1 MKKMLLPFGL
11 LTAAFFVSPSTG
23 SAKLVLD
30 MPPILAGA
38 TPKVPC
44 EDNAACA
51 AAGLSFCCNGLCYA
65 AGQGYCCDNQHY
77 TTGNGFCCGNTHYA
91 TGEGFCC
98 GDQHYTTGFCC
109 ENEHRTTGFC
119 CKGIYSSV
127 QCSTMNDTGITWS
140 GNYPSGNNTD
150 CSGANSVGAQDCSHG
165 RNTFEFAS
173 VAGGC
178 VEDKV
183 TGLTWSPDQ
192 NVTPTWDNVAGVAA
206 AANTNSLCG
215 YTNWRVPS
223 IKELVGIV
231 SYNRT
236 TPAADSAFSS
246 IQSSFYWT
254 GTPAASSTN
263 AWTVSFDAGITF
275 SFSKGSFYRVILVRG
290 EEKAPNF
297 VDKGDGTVA
306 DKANGLM
313 WKKCLEGLSGDSC
326 TSGSA
331 ATTFTWAAALQQPG
345 TVNTGGFAG
354 YTNWRLPNIKE
365 LQSIVKE
372 SQNAPALDTTKFPN
386 IPVGGSQ
393 VWSSSPHAGTNSKSW
408 MVDFGSGIVNT
419 PLSRES
425 TLHVRLVRDCTD
437 AECY

>member
-1 MKKMLLPFGL
+1 
-11 LTAAFFVSPSTG
+11 
-23 SAKLVLD
+23 
-30 MPPILAGA
+30 
-38 TPKVPC
+38 
-44 EDNAACA
+44 
-51 AAGLSFCCNGLCYA
+51 
-65 AGQGYCCDNQHY
+65 
-77 TTGNGFCCGNTHYA
+77 
-91 TGEGFCC
+91 
-98 GDQHYTTGFCC
+98 
-109 ENEHRTTGFC
+109 
-119 CKGIYSSV
+119 
-127 QCSTMNDTGITWS
+127 MNDTGITWS

-150 CSGANSVGAQDCSHG
+150 CSGTNSVGAQDCSHG

-192 NVTPTWDNVAGVAA
+192 NVTPTWDNVAEVAA
-206 AANTNSLCG
+206 TANTNSLCG

-254 GTPAASSTN
+254 GTPSTDSTK
-263 AWTVSFDAGITF
+263 AWTVSFTAGATF
-275 SFSKGSFYRVILVRG
+275 ALSKTTPYNVILVRG
-290 EEKAPNF
+290 EEKVPSFTA
-297 VDKGDGTVA
+297 KTDGTVA
-306 DKANGLM
+306 DKARGLM

-345 TVNTGGFAG
+345 IVNAAGGFAG

-365 LQSIVKE
+365 LQSIVDE
-372 SQNAPALDTTKFPN
+372 SKSAPALYSVFPN
-386 IPVGGSQ
+386 VPSASQ
-393 VWSSSPHAGTNSKSW
+393 AWSSSPHAGFDTKSW
-408 MVDFGSGIVNT
+408 IVNFSSGVITT
-419 PLSRES
+419 PTSRS
-425 TLHVRLVRDCTD
+425 TDTLHVRLVRDCTGI
-437 AECY
+437 ECD